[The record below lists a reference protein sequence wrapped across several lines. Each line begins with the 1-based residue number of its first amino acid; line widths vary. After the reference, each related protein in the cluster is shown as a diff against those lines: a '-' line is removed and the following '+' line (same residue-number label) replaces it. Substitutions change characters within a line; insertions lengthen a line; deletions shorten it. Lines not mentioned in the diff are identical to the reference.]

1 MCKTEL
7 LRILRLNSR
16 TAVYYLYTHNLFF
29 SPSLYTEFRI
39 GVTKTEALADVNQ
52 FLDLLTKMTTT
63 SGGTVTLGEA
73 KQVDMAMTG
82 GCAQQ

>member
-1 MCKTEL
+1 
-7 LRILRLNSR
+7 
-16 TAVYYLYTHNLFF
+16 
-29 SPSLYTEFRI
+29 
-39 GVTKTEALADVNQ
+39 VTKTEALADVNQ